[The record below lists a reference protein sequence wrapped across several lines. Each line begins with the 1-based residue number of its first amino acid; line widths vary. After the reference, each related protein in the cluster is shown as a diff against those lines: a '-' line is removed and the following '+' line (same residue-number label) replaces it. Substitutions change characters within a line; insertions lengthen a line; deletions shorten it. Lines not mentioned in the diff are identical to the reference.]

1 METFRYVRG
10 TPLKSQ
16 MIRPSPKIKVQVASS
31 AKFWLSAGKVNGAV
45 PWRLKESQTNKQLLE
60 VEMKSV
66 FPT

>member
-31 AKFWLSAGKVNGAV
+31 AKFWLSAGKVNGGSSLAFKGK
-45 PWRLKESQTNKQLLE
+45 PN
-60 VEMKSV
+60 
-66 FPT
+66 